1 VFIPQHHSGHAICLR
16 PARAMADADLLA
28 LLGLTGWLPA
38 EFGLRRE
45 YAVPAVTLA
54 EVGDWTVVAD
64 GLSYSLWNRVET
76 HERVPALASEVFVA
90 FTADCWDT
98 FEFRY
103 YRDGQLVRQ
112 YTADAETGKPDRVLK
127 SVGEPL
133 PGEAA
138 TPDLS
143 NGWAGLY
150 RVAAA
155 LGINPTAGVRNR
167 RVLHAP
173 PRTPGQR
180 CWYE

>member
-1 VFIPQHHSGHAICLR
+1 MFIPQHHSGHAICLR
-16 PARAMADADLLA
+16 PVGAVADADLLA
-28 LLGLTGWLPA
+28 RLGLTGWLPA
-38 EFGLRRE
+38 EFGLCRE
-45 YAVPAVTLA
+45 YAVPAVTVA

-76 HERVPALASEVFVA
+76 HECVPALAAAVGEVFVA
-90 FTADCWDT
+90 FTADCWGT

-112 YTADAETGKPDRVLK
+112 YTADAESGKPDRILK

-138 TPDLS
+138 TPELS
-143 NGWAGLY
+143 DGWTGLY

-155 LGINPTAGVRNR
+155 LGIDPTAGVRNR

-180 CWYE
+180 